1 MSFQK
6 FLINCEEFIVDT
18 VNKMIDAIDEGKA
31 KEKAERKSEEDSLMV
46 DVVQKICSKALYIQE
61 DH

>member
-18 VNKMIDAIDEGKA
+18 VNKVADAVDEGKA
-31 KEKAERKSEEDSLMV
+31 REEAERKAEEDSLMV
-46 DVVQKICSKALYIQE
+46 DMVQKICLKVTPTQA

>member
-1 MSFQK
+1 MLFQK

-18 VNKMIDAIDEGKA
+18 VNKVTDAIDEGKA
-31 KEKAERKSEEDSLMV
+31 REEAERKAEEDSLMIN
-46 DVVQKICSKALYIQE
+46 VVQKICSKITPTQA